1 MESIFNN
8 VLLGFS
14 VALTSTNL
22 FYCFVGVLIGTL
34 IGVLPGLGPP
44 AAIALLLPA
53 TFQMNPVAAIIM
65 MSGIYYGAMF
75 GGSTTSILVNIPGE
89 TASVVTCLDGYQ
101 MARQGKAGRALG
113 ISAFG
118 SFIAGTLGIIGL
130 MFLAPVLVRFALRFG
145 PPEYFSL
152 MTLGIVLI
160 IFLAQGSV
168 VKSLLMAT
176 VGLLLSTVGTDIIS
190 GDYRFTFNQLVLMDG
205 IGLIP
210 ITMGI
215 FGVAEVL
222 SNIVEGPDRKIYAAR
237 IKGLFPTKE
246 DWKRCVGPIF
256 RGSVIG
262 FFLGILPGGGAVLSS
277 FASYATEKRFSKTP
291 EKFGTGMIEG
301 VAGPEAANNAGSSGA
316 FVPLLTLGLPS
327 NVVTALLVG
336 ALIIHGMQPGP
347 LMMTKRPDLFWGL
360 ITSMYVGNIIL
371 LILNLPLIG
380 VWVQLLKVP
389 YMFLFPFI
397 LLFSL
402 IGVFSLNNNL
412 AEIFLMILFGVFG
425 FLVRKF
431 GYEAAPLILALVLGP
446 MMENAFRQS
455 LILSGG
461 SFSIFLE
468 RPIALTLIGSALILL
483 IFPMLKNLG
492 RKTVQQLKA

>member
-425 FLVRKF
+425 FLVRRF

>member
-1 MESIFNN
+1 
-8 VLLGFS
+8 
-14 VALTSTNL
+14 
-22 FYCFVGVLIGTL
+22 
-34 IGVLPGLGPP
+34 
-44 AAIALLLPA
+44 
-53 TFQMNPVAAIIM
+53 
-65 MSGIYYGAMF
+65 
-75 GGSTTSILVNIPGE
+75 
-89 TASVVTCLDGYQ
+89 
-101 MARQGKAGRALG
+101 
-113 ISAFG
+113 
-118 SFIAGTLGIIGL
+118 
-130 MFLAPVLVRFALRFG
+130 
-145 PPEYFSL
+145 
-152 MTLGIVLI
+152 
-160 IFLAQGSV
+160 
-168 VKSLLMAT
+168 MAT

-425 FLVRKF
+425 FLVRRF